1 MIWKR
6 VSSSA
11 LTLSLALGVFA
22 SVGEAEE
29 VDAAVTRGEYV
40 KSLIE
45 ALDVELGT
53 GASVKFEDVPESL
66 KPYIEK
72 AIELKLITG
81 KSETVFAPN

>member
-1 MIWKR
+1 MMWKKI
-6 VSSSA
+6 SSSA

-22 SVGEAEE
+22 TVGEAEE
-29 VDAAVTRGEYV
+29 VDTGVTRGEYV

-53 GASVKFEDVPESL
+53 GASVKFKDVPESL

-72 AIELKLITG
+72 AVELKLITG
-81 KSETVFAPN
+81 KSADGFCTE